1 MRDAVD
7 KNEHLEELVS
17 ITPDGR
23 FFAVSAMQTKGGF
36 MDYTSVKR
44 SRTRILVYD
53 TALRRRIASIQVDPI
68 PKKDYDFA
76 LAPDGSKL
84 AVMIDSQL
92 TAYAIQPS
100 GAPGSRP
107 GFRR

>member
-1 MRDAVD
+1 
-7 KNEHLEELVS
+7 
-17 ITPDGR
+17 
-23 FFAVSAMQTKGGF
+23 

-53 TALRRRIASIQVDPI
+53 TALRKRIASVQVDPI

-84 AVMIDSQL
+84 VVMIDSQL
-92 TAYAIQPS
+92 KAYAISPQLPAIDTVDPKTGNLHLTVPIVAAS
-100 GAPGSRP
+100 KPKQ
-107 GFRR
+107 